1 MNCQR
6 VIPSLRGWHERY
18 SEQGLVV
25 IGVHYP
31 EFQHE
36 ADLGNL
42 MDAVERLDVPYAVV
56 QDNQG
61 QTWSAFNIRYWPT
74 LLLIDGEGRIRFQH
88 IGEGRYDEIE
98 AAIQI
103 LLAEAQS

>member
-1 MNCQR
+1 M
-6 VIPSLRGWHERY
+6 
-18 SEQGLVV
+18 

-31 EFQHE
+31 EFRHE

-42 MDAVERLDVPYAVV
+42 EQAIKQLDVPYPVV

-61 QTWSAFNIRYWPT
+61 LIWSDYKVRYWPT
-74 LLLIDGEGRIRFQH
+74 LILIDKHGRIRYEH

-98 AAIQI
+98 AAIQH
-103 LLAEAQS
+103 LLSETIE